1 MMTDDPSRQI
11 GADEAGPAADGPGG
25 FAPHPLFFE
34 RMQRLQTAIAC
45 GTPDRVPISLVMDL
59 FAANAVGAS
68 YTDYVS
74 RVDRAAELMLRAR
87 LGDVDSL
94 QFPTYAPDVLGM
106 LWLAPM
112 KLPGRDLP
120 EHTQWHMD
128 EQVRL
133 QPEDYDRILDMGWS
147 AWLGQYIGKYL
158 HNAVA
163 AAQAL
168 QEAGPRWTMEYMR
181 RGYAILSPLTVD
193 HPFEHLA
200 GARTVKEFTL
210 DLFRMT
216 DKIQAVMDVIM
227 AEKREQ
233 TRALIRAVGQPTGY
247 WVGSWR
253 TAPEFLSPKLWD
265 RFVWPYMKELVEI
278 VAERAGPRAP
288 LRCQLGPRDREAAR
302 PARPQVH
309 PGTRRQDRH
318 LPGQEDLGR
327 AHVHLGRRPSGLA
340 QSGHGGRS
348 QGVLQAPTDRGR
360 PRRLHHGHGLCRT
373 ARCEVRERQ
382 GDGGFGPRGVRNHS
396 GRRPWGAA
404 RLAPRERPLG
414 DRHGRPPV
422 CRSGKIPRQ

>member
-1 MMTDDPSRQI
+1 MTDDLHPQT
-11 GADEAGPAADGPGG
+11 GADQGAPAAGGPGG

-68 YTDYVS
+68 YPEYVS
-74 RVDRAAELMLRAR
+74 SVDRAAEIMLEALAM

-120 EHTQWHMD
+120 EHTQWQMD

-133 QPEDYDRILDMGWS
+133 QPEDYDQILEMGWS
-147 AWLGQYIGKYL
+147 AWFGQYIGTYL
-158 HNAVA
+158 GNAVA

-181 RGYAILSPLTVD
+181 RGHVILSPLTVD

-210 DLFRMT
+210 DLYRMP

-233 TRALIRAVGQPTGY
+233 TRGLIRAVGQPIGY

-278 VAERAGPRAP
+278 VAEEGGTPVLHYDANW
-288 LRCQLGPRDREAAR
+288 DREIER
-302 PARPQVH
+302 LKDLPARKCILELDGKTDIFRAKKILAGHMCILGDVH
-309 PGTRRQDRH
+309 PAMLSLGTVD
-318 LPGQEDLGR
+318 EVK
-327 AHVHLGRRPSGLA
+327 AYC
-340 QSGHGGRS
+340 
-348 QGVLQAPTDRGR
+348 
-360 PRRLHHGHGLCRT
+360 RRLLT
-373 ARCEVRERQ
+373 EV
-382 GDGGFGPRGVRNHS
+382 GPDGYIMAMGCAV
-396 GRRPWGAA
+396 
-404 RLAPRERPLG
+404 
-414 DRHGRPPV
+414 PPDAKFDNV
-422 CRSGKIPRQ
+422 KAMVDSVHEV

>member
-74 RVDRAAELMLRAR
+74 SVDRAAEIMLAALEK

-120 EHTQWHMD
+120 EHTQWQMD

-210 DLFRMT
+210 DLFRMP

-278 VAERAGPRAP
+278 VAEEGGTPVLHYDANW
-288 LRCQLGPRDREAAR
+288 DREIER
-302 PARPQVH
+302 LRDLPARRCILELDGKTDIFRAKKILAGHMCILGDVH
-309 PGTRRQDRH
+309 PALLSLGTVDEVKAYCKRLLTEVGPDGYIMAMGCAV
-318 LPGQEDLGR
+318 PPDAKFENVKAMVDS
-327 AHVHLGRRPSGLA
+327 VH
-340 QSGHGGRS
+340 
-348 QGVLQAPTDRGR
+348 
-360 PRRLHHGHGLCRT
+360 
-373 ARCEVRERQ
+373 EV
-382 GDGGFGPRGVRNHS
+382 
-396 GRRPWGAA
+396 
-404 RLAPRERPLG
+404 
-414 DRHGRPPV
+414 
-422 CRSGKIPRQ
+422 

>member
-1 MMTDDPSRQI
+1 MAENAHPQT
-11 GADEAGPAADGPGG
+11 GADAAAHDAAGGPGG

-68 YTDYVS
+68 YAEYVS
-74 RVDRAAELMLRAR
+74 SVDRAAEIMLAALEM

-120 EHTQWHMD
+120 EHTQWQMD
-128 EQVRL
+128 ERVRL
-133 QPEDYDRILDMGWS
+133 QPEDYDKILEMGWS

-158 HNAVA
+158 GNA
-163 AAQAL
+163 AAAGRAL

-210 DLFRMT
+210 DLFRMP

-233 TRALIRAVGQPTGY
+233 TRGLIRAVGQPTGY

-278 VAERAGPRAP
+278 VAEEGGTPVLHYDANW
-288 LRCQLGPRDREAAR
+288 DREIER
-302 PARPQVH
+302 LKDLPARKCILELDGKTDIFRAKQILAGHMCILGDVH
-309 PGTRRQDRH
+309 PAMLSLGTVDEVKAYCKRLLTEVGPDGYIMAMGCA
-318 LPGQEDLGR
+318 LPPDAKFENVKAMVDS
-327 AHVHLGRRPSGLA
+327 VH
-340 QSGHGGRS
+340 
-348 QGVLQAPTDRGR
+348 
-360 PRRLHHGHGLCRT
+360 
-373 ARCEVRERQ
+373 EV
-382 GDGGFGPRGVRNHS
+382 
-396 GRRPWGAA
+396 
-404 RLAPRERPLG
+404 
-414 DRHGRPPV
+414 
-422 CRSGKIPRQ
+422 

>member
-1 MMTDDPSRQI
+1 MTEDLKPPT
-11 GADEAGPAADGPGG
+11 GAEQNAPATGGPGG
-25 FAPHPLFFE
+25 FTPHPLFFE
-34 RMQRLQTAIAC
+34 RMKRLQTAIAC

-74 RVDRAAELMLRAR
+74 SVDRAAEIMLAALEK

-120 EHTQWHMD
+120 EHTQWQMD

-210 DLFRMT
+210 DLFRMP

-278 VAERAGPRAP
+278 VAEEGGTPVLHYDANW
-288 LRCQLGPRDREAAR
+288 DREIER
-302 PARPQVH
+302 LRDLPARRCILELDGKTDIFRAKKILAGHMCILGDVH
-309 PGTRRQDRH
+309 PALLSLGTVDEVKAYCKRLLTEVGPDGYIMAMGCAV
-318 LPGQEDLGR
+318 PPDAKFENVKAMVDS
-327 AHVHLGRRPSGLA
+327 VH
-340 QSGHGGRS
+340 
-348 QGVLQAPTDRGR
+348 
-360 PRRLHHGHGLCRT
+360 
-373 ARCEVRERQ
+373 EV
-382 GDGGFGPRGVRNHS
+382 
-396 GRRPWGAA
+396 
-404 RLAPRERPLG
+404 
-414 DRHGRPPV
+414 
-422 CRSGKIPRQ
+422 